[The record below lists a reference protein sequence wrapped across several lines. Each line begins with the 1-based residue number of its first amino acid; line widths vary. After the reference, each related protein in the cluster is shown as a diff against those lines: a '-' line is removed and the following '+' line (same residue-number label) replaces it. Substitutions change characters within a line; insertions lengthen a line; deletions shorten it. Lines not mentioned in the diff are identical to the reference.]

1 MKNFRRL
8 SALVLFLSAFSFV
21 SCDSEPVDPVLLD
34 NVNNPENPGTNPNN
48 PTNPGTSDG
57 SYWPMAVNNEWVF
70 DIEDEGE
77 STMLLTGT
85 QTIGGNLYYT
95 SSTGFVDAGTDN
107 FTGESSSGI
116 RHNNGDY
123 SIRVSVDIPDQ
134 QGMQITV
141 SPYEYTLL
149 KDYLEPGQS
158 WIEDVQQTTS
168 YQVEGVTI
176 PPIVMDIHLESII
189 QEKGISVDVNGT
201 TYEDVIKVKQTMVY
215 GSELGNLTNVTVYF
229 WFAKNVGPIKSETQS
244 AGYTTSSTLVSYTL
258 N

>member
-34 NVNNPENPGTNPNN
+34 NVNNPQNPGTNPNS

-70 DIEDEGE
+70 AVENEGE

-85 QTIGGNLYYT
+85 QTIDGNLYYT
-95 SSTGFVDAGTDN
+95 SSTAFVDAGTDD

-123 SIRVSVDIPDQ
+123 SMRVSVDIPDQ
-134 QGMQITV
+134 EGMQITI

-158 WIEDVQQTTS
+158 WTEDVQQTTS
-168 YQVEGVTI
+168 YQVDGVTI

-189 QEKGISVDVNGT
+189 QEKGITVDINGT

-215 GSELGNLTNVTVYF
+215 GSETINTTNIVYF
-229 WFAKNVGPIKSETQS
+229 WFAKNVGPIKSETQNS
-244 AGYTTSSTLVSYTL
+244 GGFTSSSTLVSYSL